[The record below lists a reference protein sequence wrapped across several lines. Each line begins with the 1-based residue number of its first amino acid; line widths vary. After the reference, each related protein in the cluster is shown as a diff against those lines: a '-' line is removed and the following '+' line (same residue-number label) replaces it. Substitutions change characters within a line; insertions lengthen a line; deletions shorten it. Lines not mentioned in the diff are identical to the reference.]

1 MGYYTLHKISII
13 NKYNSEKNLEKLWEV
28 IKDVSGYGFTIYD
41 SYLIDDTWNGGCG
54 CKWYSFHSEIYKIS
68 EALPKFKIL
77 VEAKEE
83 NGNTWKVCVKGGD
96 DTDFNYEESDSEEDD
111 DDDDSNE
118 NEEELESND
127 ENDVDEDD
135 NNYEILENF
144 ENTLKLDDNEINRR

>member
-28 IKDVSGYGFTIYD
+28 IKDVSEYEFTIAD
-41 SYLIDDTWNGGCG
+41 SYLIDTNWNCGCG
-54 CKWYSFHSEIYKIS
+54 CKWYTFDSDIYEIS

-83 NGNTWKVCVKGGD
+83 NGNTWEVCVKGGH
-96 DTDFNYEESDSEEDD
+96 DTNFSYEESDSDE
-111 DDDDSNE
+111 DDSNE
-118 NEEELESND
+118 SGEEEEESNN

-144 ENTLKLDDNEINRR
+144 ENSLKLDDNEIDRR

>member
-28 IKDVSGYGFTIYD
+28 IKDVSEYEFTIAD
-41 SYLIDDTWNGGCG
+41 SYLIDTNWNCGCG
-54 CKWYSFHSEIYKIS
+54 CKWYTFDSDIYEIS

-83 NGNTWKVCVKGGD
+83 NGNTWEVCVKGGH
-96 DTDFNYEESDSEEDD
+96 DTNFSYEESDSDE
-111 DDDDSNE
+111 DDSNE
-118 NEEELESND
+118 SGEEEEESNN

-144 ENTLKLDDNEINRR
+144 ENSLKLDDNEINRR